1 MRQEVLSIRHGALF
15 GLYLNGEL
23 QGAVE
28 RPLEFTWDVEKAAI
42 MIGILY
48 IGDFDDLAIFNR
60 ALTAEEVLHLR
71 NLPRGVSGIIGD
83 RRD

>member
-1 MRQEVLSIRHGALF
+1 
-15 GLYLNGEL
+15 
-23 QGAVE
+23 
-28 RPLEFTWDVEKAAI
+28 